1 VTEHE
6 QFAAAMALVDRA
18 LDGTASERAAILES
32 CADSEVRARAKR
44 LLDADAS
51 ADGFLESPARAPGLA
66 VGDSIGPFQIRE
78 LLGRG
83 GMGEVWL
90 GERVDADFA
99 QRVAIKILPIS
110 GDRDAAARFRRERR
124 LLARLDDPRIAKLL
138 DGGVTS
144 DGRPWLAMELVEGPE
159 LLVACRGMELDA
171 KLQLFAEI
179 CEVVQAAHRSLVIH
193 RDLKPSN
200 ILVTADGMPKLLDF
214 GIAKLMTA
222 DGDSE
227 GGLTR
232 TSERP
237 MTLHYASPEQ
247 IRGGEITVA
256 SDVWSLGVILHEILV
271 GARPYAGA
279 SRVETEAAIL
289 AAVPSRPST
298 KLEGARARE
307 LRGDL
312 DAIVMKALRAA
323 PGERYA
329 SAEALGTDI
338 RRHLA
343 RSPVAARGDATGYLL
358 RAMVRRHRAVFAG
371 AALVIVLLVA
381 GITGTVWQ
389 ARRAREQA
397 ARAERASNLAVGVLE
412 SFDPDRVTSSPLSQ
426 PEILE
431 RGAARLSELASDPDA
446 QARLLVVFAQTWLDL
461 GDQRHALPLANR
473 AVVLG
478 YTFDPGGLGLAKA
491 LEVRG
496 NVEYDMLDLVRA
508 RYDFADALQI
518 AIDVEGGAGLS
529 VVMLLS
535 DRSDVLRKSGEFSH
549 AEDELRRALAI
560 ATGWRGPGDPVAI
573 RITNQLA
580 LLLADEG
587 RYAESRVLQLQAC
600 DGMRATTSADHTEV
614 LICRADVARDDLE
627 LGRLE
632 RADHDLAEVIA
643 EETAIYGPAGTEL
656 PRQLVLRARALD
668 GLGHGGEALAMID
681 DAIDRAAHHFGR
693 ESAEVGDISV
703 WRARVLIDLGR
714 AREGEAVAR
723 RAVALCETTQ
733 HDAGA
738 CHGRTREALGLAL
751 LAEGRTPEAQE
762 ELSTAVLVERTVF
775 GENHPETRATRAV
788 LETISPKRD

>member
-1 VTEHE
+1 ME
-6 QFAAAMALVDRA
+6 LVDRA
-18 LDGTASERAAILES
+18 LEGSASERAAILAS
-32 CADSEVRARAKR
+32 CADSEIRTRAKH
-44 LLDADAS
+44 LLEADAA
-51 ADGFLESPARAPGLA
+51 ADGFLELPARPPGLV
-66 VGDSIGPFQIRE
+66 VGDPIGPFQIRE

-99 QRVAIKILPIS
+99 QRVAIKILPIT
-110 GDRDAAARFRRERR
+110 GDNDAAARFRRERR
-124 LLARLDDPRIAKLL
+124 VLARLDNPRIAKFL
-138 DGGVTS
+138 DGGITS
-144 DGRPWLAMELVEGPE
+144 GGRLWLAMELVEGPE
-159 LLVACRGMELDA
+159 LLVACRGLELEA
-171 KLQLFAEI
+171 KLRLFAEI
-179 CEVVQAAHRSLVIH
+179 CDVVQAAHRSLVIH

-214 GIAKLMTA
+214 GIAMLIIPDA
-222 DGDSE
+222 DSE

-271 GARPYAGA
+271 GARPYIGG

-298 KLEGARARE
+298 KLDGGRARE

-323 PGERYA
+323 PSERYA
-329 SAEALGTDI
+329 SAEALGADI
-338 RRHLA
+338 RHHLA

-358 RAMVRRHRAVFAG
+358 RAMVRRHRAGFA
-371 AALVIVLLVA
+371 VA
-381 GITGTVWQ
+381 GLAITLLLAGIAGTVSQ
-389 ARRAREQA
+389 ARRALEQTA
-397 ARAERASNLAVGVLE
+397 KAERAANLAVGVLE
-412 SFDPDRVTSSPLSQ
+412 SFDPDRMTSRPLSQ

-431 RGAARLSELASDPDA
+431 RSGERLSELASDPDA
-446 QARLLVVFAQTWLDL
+446 QARFLVVYAQTWLDL
-461 GDQRHALPLANR
+461 GDQRRALPLANR

-496 NVEYDMLDLVRA
+496 SIEYDMLDLVRA

-518 AIDVEGGAGLS
+518 AIDVEGGAGLT
-529 VVMLLS
+529 VAMLFS
-535 DRSDVLRKSGEFSH
+535 DRADVRRKAGEFSE
-549 AEDELRRALAI
+549 AENELRRGLAI
-560 ATGWRGPGDPVAI
+560 ATGWRGPRYPVAI
-573 RITNQLA
+573 KIANQLA

-587 RYAESRVLQLQAC
+587 RYVESRALQLQAC
-600 DGMRATTSADHTEV
+600 DGARATTSANHIAV
-614 LICRADVARDDLE
+614 LICRANVARDDLE
-627 LGRLE
+627 LGRLQ

-643 EETAIYGPAGTEL
+643 EETRIYGPGGTEL

-668 GLGHGGEALAMID
+668 GLGRDTEALAMID
-681 DAIDRAAHHFGR
+681 DAIDRATKHFGV
-693 ESAEVGDISV
+693 ESAEVGDISIS
-703 WRARVLIDLGR
+703 RAHVLIHLGH
-714 AREGEAVAR
+714 ASEAEAVAR
-723 RAVALCETTQ
+723 RAVALCESTQ

-738 CHGRTREALGLAL
+738 CRGRTREALGLAL
-751 LAEGRTPEAQE
+751 FAEGRISEAQA
-762 ELSTAVLVERTVF
+762 ELATAVLVERTVF
-775 GENHPETRATRAV
+775 GENHPETRATRAE
-788 LETISPKRD
+788 LEKISP

>member
-1 VTEHE
+1 VTEQE
-6 QFAAAMALVDRA
+6 QFAAAMDLVDRA
-18 LDGTASERAAILES
+18 LEGSASERAAILAS
-32 CADSEVRARAKR
+32 CADAAIRDRAKR
-44 LLDADAS
+44 LLDADADAGS
-51 ADGFLESPARAPGLA
+51 FLEVPAHLPGLA
-66 VGDSIGPFQIRE
+66 IGDPIGPFQIRE

-90 GERVDADFA
+90 GERVGADFA
-99 QRVAIKILPIS
+99 QRVAIKILPIT

-124 LLARLDDPRIAKLL
+124 VLARLDDPRIAKLL

-159 LLVACRGMELDA
+159 LLVACASLSLDA
-171 KLQLFAEI
+171 KLRLFAEI
-179 CEVVQAAHRSLVIH
+179 CDVVQAAHRSLVIH

-222 DGDSE
+222 EGDSD

-232 TSERP
+232 TTDRP

-247 IRGGEITVA
+247 VRGGEITVA

-271 GARPYAGA
+271 GARPYTGA
-279 SRVETEAAIL
+279 SRVETETAIL
-289 AAVPSRPST
+289 AAVPARPST

-329 SAEALGTDI
+329 SAEALGADI
-338 RRHLA
+338 RHHLA

-358 RAMVRRHRAVFAG
+358 RAMVRRHRAGFAVAG
-371 AALVIVLLVA
+371 LAIALLVA
-381 GITGTVWQ
+381 GIAGTVWQ
-389 ARRAREQA
+389 ARRAREQSAKA
-397 ARAERASNLAVGVLE
+397 ARVSNLAVGLLE
-412 SFDPDRVTSSPLSQ
+412 SFDPDRVTSNPLSQ

-431 RGAARLSELASDPDA
+431 RGGARLAELASDPDA

-461 GDQRHALPLANR
+461 GDVRHALPLANR
-473 AVVLG
+473 AVLLG
-478 YTFDPGGLGLAKA
+478 YTFDPGGIGLAKA

-496 NVEYDMLDLVRA
+496 NIEYDMLDLVRA

-518 AIDVEGGAGLS
+518 AIDVEGGAGLT
-529 VVMLLS
+529 VATLLS
-535 DRSDVLRKSGEFSH
+535 DRAGVQRKAGEFSQ

-560 ATGWRGPGDPVAI
+560 ATGWRGPRDPVAV
-573 RITNQLA
+573 RITNELA

-587 RYAESRVLQLQAC
+587 RYAESRALQIQAC
-600 DGMRATTSADHTEV
+600 DGMRATTSAHHTDV
-614 LICRADVARDDLE
+614 LICRANVARDDLE
-627 LGRLE
+627 LGHLD
-632 RADHDLAEVIA
+632 RADRDLAAVIA
-643 EETAIYGPAGTEL
+643 EETAIYGPAGSEL

-668 GLGHGGEALAMID
+668 GLGHRSEALAMID
-681 DAIDRAAHHFGR
+681 DAIERAGKHFGR
-693 ESAEVGDISV
+693 ASAEVGDLSV
-703 WRARVLIDLGR
+703 WRAHVLIDLGR
-714 AREGEAVAR
+714 AGEAEAVAR

-738 CHGRTREALGLAL
+738 CHGRSRAVLGLAL
-751 LAEGRTPEAQE
+751 LAEGRPHEARE
-762 ELSTAVLVERTVF
+762 ELETAVVVERTVF
-775 GENHPETRATRAV
+775 GDNHPETRATHAV
-788 LETISPKRD
+788 LDKIAP